1 MTLFPEYL
9 DSIARVNRLV
19 RPVEWLFYP
28 GMLQD
33 SPDKWWGD
41 WKSRHALHEGI
52 DFCFYRSDDSSG
64 SNNTLPPGSSN
75 TLAPGSKVPAMAE
88 GTLLNIAD
96 DLLGQSLVVSYS
108 PPGACA
114 ANLILVY
121 SHLTVD
127 PTLCVGNR
135 IQKGQVMAQTFDT
148 RTKGSKLL
156 SHLHLSCIDLLKER
170 PGHTLNWNLFPR
182 RDQVNILNPIFL

>member
-9 DSIARVNRLV
+9 DSIARVNRLA

-33 SPDKWWGD
+33 SPDKWWDD
-41 WKSRHALHEGI
+41 WYSRRTLHEGLDI
-52 DFCFYRSDDSSG
+52 CFFRSTASAASTA
-64 SNNTLPPGSSN
+64 SQIY
-75 TLAPGSKVPAMAE
+75 TLAPGSNVPAMAE

-108 PPGACA
+108 PPGAGA
-114 ANLILVY
+114 TDLILVY

-127 PTLCVGNR
+127 PALCVGNR
-135 IQKGQVMAQTFDT
+135 IQKGQIIAQTFDT

-170 PGHTLNWNLFPR
+170 PGHTLNWDLFPR
-182 RDQVNILNPIFL
+182 RDQVNFINPFFL